1 MQVSLFMYIEVKKI
15 KSILG
20 FVIPLLLSVALLYYI
35 YSEENWDE
43 QLAYIKNANFF
54 WLLLPVLVALLSNLF
69 RALRWKMLIKASGME
84 VSLINSFL
92 AVLVGYFANFVLP
105 RAGEVAKC
113 GMLKKYSG
121 LSFTTVLG
129 TVVTERIFDVIM
141 TAIIL
146 TLAFVLEFGMLSSLV
161 EDADLPSKLLS
172 IITNPF
178 VIVILIIFLAV
189 LFIILKFRNQSK
201 LYAKGRESLRKF
213 KLGMLSAKDVDN
225 KWLFAFYTVGIFACY
240 YMMLHF
246 SFWAFDFTKDITFSH
261 GLVIYVMGALGI
273 IAPVQGGI
281 GAWHFMTIQA
291 LVFYLGDGIASEAK
305 AFALSVHSVQTI
317 LVYIG
322 CGIIAYILLPI
333 VNKKKNN

>member
-1 MQVSLFMYIEVKKI
+1 VSLFISIKVKKL
-15 KSILG
+15 KNVLG
-20 FVIPLLLSVALLYYI
+20 FVVPLLLSIALLYYI
-35 YSEENWDE
+35 YSEENLDE
-43 QLAYIKNANFF
+43 QIAYIKSSNFF
-54 WLLLPVLVALLSNLF
+54 WLFLPVLVALISNLF
-69 RALRWKMLIKASGME
+69 RALRWKMLIKASGLE
-84 VSLINSFL
+84 VSLTNSFL
-92 AVLVGYFANFVLP
+92 AVLVGYFANFILP
-105 RAGEVAKC
+105 RAGEVARC
-113 GMLKKYSG
+113 GVLKKYSG

-141 TAIIL
+141 TAIIMM
-146 TLAFVLEFGMLSSLV
+146 LAFVLEFGMLSSLV
-161 EDADLPSKLLS
+161 EDADLPSKILS

-178 VIVILIIFLAV
+178 VVVILLIMAV
-189 LFIILKFRNQSK
+189 VLILFFKLRNQSK

-213 KLGMLSAKDVDN
+213 KIGMMSAKDVDN
-225 KWLFAFYTVGIFACY
+225 KFMFGLYTVLIFACY
-240 YMMLHF
+240 YLMLHF
-246 SFWAFDFTKDITFSH
+246 SFWAFDFTKDITFSQ

-322 CGIIAYILLPI
+322 CGLIAYMLLPLL
-333 VNKKKNN
+333 NKKN

>member
-1 MQVSLFMYIEVKKI
+1 MSLFISIKVKKL
-15 KSILG
+15 KNVLG
-20 FVIPLLLSVALLYYI
+20 FVVPLLLSIALLYYI
-35 YSEENWDE
+35 YSEENLDE
-43 QLAYIKNANFF
+43 QIAYIKSSNFF
-54 WLLLPVLVALLSNLF
+54 WLFLPVLVALISNLF
-69 RALRWKMLIKASGME
+69 RALRWKMLIKASGLE
-84 VSLINSFL
+84 VSLTNSFL
-92 AVLVGYFANFVLP
+92 AVLVGYFANFILP
-105 RAGEVAKC
+105 RAGEVARC
-113 GMLKKYSG
+113 GVLKKYSG

-141 TAIIL
+141 TAIIMM
-146 TLAFVLEFGMLSSLV
+146 LAFVLEFGMLSSLV
-161 EDADLPSKLLS
+161 EDADLPSKILS

-178 VIVILIIFLAV
+178 VVVILLIMAV
-189 LFIILKFRNQSK
+189 VLILFFKLRNQSK

-213 KLGMLSAKDVDN
+213 KIGMMSAKDVDN
-225 KWLFAFYTVGIFACY
+225 KFMFGLYTVLIFACY
-240 YMMLHF
+240 YLMLHF
-246 SFWAFDFTKDITFSH
+246 SFWAFDFTKDITFSQ

-322 CGIIAYILLPI
+322 CGLIAYMLLPLL
-333 VNKKKNN
+333 NKKN